1 MDEITLEEPLVD
13 KDVPLPEPFFGEEFA
28 PLAKKPR
35 RIQPRPVSVT
45 PVSLKLQLQYVA
57 VSFPTFYSILWEVH
71 HREVLQIFSLC
82 SQF

>member
-45 PVSLKLQLQYVA
+45 PVSLKLQLQ
-57 VSFPTFYSILWEVH
+57 
-71 HREVLQIFSLC
+71 
-82 SQF
+82 